1 MLASGLVPRRTRPY
15 FLGSA
20 HLQGGGSGAAGRRE
34 RNMGIL
40 TMIIIG
46 LVAGLIARAIV
57 PGRQSMGILATI
69 LLGIVGSFVGGLLGS
84 LFSSDGNLMDL
95 RPSGL
100 LWSIIGAIVVLL
112 LVGLA
117 GRRRAI

>member
-1 MLASGLVPRRTRPY
+1 
-15 FLGSA
+15 
-20 HLQGGGSGAAGRRE
+20 
-34 RNMGIL
+34 MGII
-40 TMIIIG
+40 TMIVIG

-57 PGRQSMGILATI
+57 PGRQAMGVLATM

-100 LWSIIGAIVVLL
+100 VWSVVGAVVVLV
-112 LVGLA
+112 LVGFA
-117 GRRRAI
+117 GRRRAV

>member
-1 MLASGLVPRRTRPY
+1 
-15 FLGSA
+15 
-20 HLQGGGSGAAGRRE
+20 
-34 RNMGIL
+34 MGIL
-40 TMIIIG
+40 IMIVIG

-57 PGRQSMGILATI
+57 PGRQSMRVLGTL

-84 LFSSDGNLMDL
+84 LFSSDGNLIDL

-100 LWSIIGAIVVLL
+100 LWSIIGSVVVLL

-117 GRRRAI
+117 GRRRIV

>member
-1 MLASGLVPRRTRPY
+1 
-15 FLGSA
+15 
-20 HLQGGGSGAAGRRE
+20 
-34 RNMGIL
+34 MGII
-40 TMIIIG
+40 TMIVIG
-46 LVAGLIARAIV
+46 LIAGLIARAIV
-57 PGRQSMGILATI
+57 PGRQSMGVLATM

-84 LFSSDGNLMDL
+84 LFSSNGSLVDL

-112 LVGLA
+112 LVGFA

>member
-1 MLASGLVPRRTRPY
+1 
-15 FLGSA
+15 
-20 HLQGGGSGAAGRRE
+20 
-34 RNMGIL
+34 MGIL
-40 TMIIIG
+40 TMIVIG

-57 PGRQSMGILATI
+57 PGRQSMGVLATM

-100 LWSIIGAIVVLL
+100 LWSIIGSVGVLL
-112 LVGLA
+112 LIALA
-117 GRRRAI
+117 GRRRAV